1 MGGEVGK
8 HIDDRAL
15 EYELA
20 AIDQDHD
27 GGAGDDGLGQRG
39 QIVDGVGGD
48 RAGGGDGLRVAG
60 GVLEH
65 GLPADIDPGDGPGN
79 DALLHGF
86 IQQAGGDVES
96 RWADGGIAVAVGHSA
111 FRRWRSKSRTTL
123 LCRALDCPGTHG
135 ADTLDGGKWAGAAG
149 DQVGGQDRAGAAVA
163 GVAVHIYLA
172 AGLDALAQERHGALA
187 LFNGGGFHVED
198 RQVQVFKAVLRQ
210 RFRFQ
215 RVFGEG
221 EDGVIAQPLHGMEDG
236 GLLPGAPWVAA
247 AGQAAGDEPEM
258 IDRRRFGNTGAHGPR
273 LQV

>member
-1 MGGEVGK
+1 MG
-8 HIDDRAL
+8 R
-15 EYELA
+15 
-20 AIDQDHD
+20 
-27 GGAGDDGLGQRG
+27 
-39 QIVDGVGGD
+39 
-48 RAGGGDGLRVAG
+48 
-60 GVLEH
+60 
-65 GLPADIDPGDGPGN
+65 
-79 DALLHGF
+79 
-86 IQQAGGDVES
+86 
-96 RWADGGIAVAVGHSA
+96 
-111 FRRWRSKSRTTL
+111 RRWR
-123 LCRALDCPGTHG
+123 PGS
-135 ADTLDGGKWAGAAG
+135 
-149 DQVGGQDRAGAAVA
+149 GQDRAGAAVA

-221 EDGVIAQPLHGMEDG
+221 EDGVVAQSLHGMEDG